1 MRRQVATERD
11 FLRAGDNG
19 DAGQRYYAGLVKA
32 AEAAHDLAIDP
43 AHKRE
48 ADRIEKAGG
57 RIKRVVL
64 DHEFKSIAAS
74 RMNRVEGPHQLIGAQ
89 NWPPNWTCQSSK
101 ISWRCPIWGSNT
113 RTPPV
118 STSTGI
124 SRS

>member
-1 MRRQVATERD
+1 M
-11 FLRAGDNG
+11 
-19 DAGQRYYAGLVKA
+19 KA
-32 AEAAHDLAIDP
+32 AEAAHELAIDP

-101 ISWRCPIWGSNT
+101 ISWRCPIWIEYEDAAGQHQHRDLEVVT
-113 RTPPV
+113 RHYQAP
-118 STSTGI
+118 I
-124 SRS
+124 SPESSRRAFAW